1 MLPCGVAKLL
11 AISILIVPLL
21 FALRAARA
29 RDPRRGLRRTVSL
42 NLAFGVAYVLAII
55 FLFFRLQ

>member
-1 MLPCGVAKLL
+1 VAKLL

-21 FALRAARA
+21 LALRAARA